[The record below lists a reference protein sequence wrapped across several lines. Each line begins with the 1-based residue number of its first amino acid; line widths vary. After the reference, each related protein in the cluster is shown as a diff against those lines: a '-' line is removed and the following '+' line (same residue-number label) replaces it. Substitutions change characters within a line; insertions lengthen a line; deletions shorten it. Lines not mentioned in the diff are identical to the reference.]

1 MVKNSPASAEDTS
14 LIPAMGRFHMLGG
27 NYAHVPQ
34 IPEPTHHNSEPAC
47 ALEPVLCSKRSHCNE
62 KPMYHNEEEPLLT
75 ATRESLQAATKTQ
88 YSQKQ
93 IQFKNKRKKRLAN
106 QIQQYIK
113 RIIHHEQ
120 VGFIPETQGFF
131 NIHKTISDT
140 PH

>member
-93 IQFKNKRKKRLAN
+93 IQFKNKMSFIKWSRNQSRDRKSGETGKIRKDCRESKCAN
-106 QIQQYIK
+106 TLITATSQQ
-113 RIIHHEQ
+113 
-120 VGFIPETQGFF
+120 
-131 NIHKTISDT
+131 
-140 PH
+140 